1 VKTREKIMS
10 SERKRRTKAGLT
22 RRGLLLAGAA
32 GGGAALASRK
42 LGIVTP
48 AIAQASPLRIG
59 VLAPLSGVYASL
71 GTNKVNGIK
80 MLLGEKNNHV
90 EARSIQLIIEDTEAK
105 PQEGLRK
112 ARKLVEQDN
121 ADVLLGVIS
130 SAIGYALKDYVA
142 REKKVWVT
150 TGAAADGIFKK
161 SNNTPYAYRASLSL
175 WQANDPMGTWIAEK
189 GFKRAFVTGPDYAMG
204 REATSAFEKA
214 FTAKGGTKAGEVF
227 APLGTNDFAPYLAE
241 IKRANPD
248 VVYATYAGSDAVR
261 FCQQYAAFGLKN
273 AIRLAGFGYLVEEDT
288 IPAQGDTVEGIYSGL
303 NWAYGL
309 DTPLNKAFVAKYREQ
324 YKSIPTVDSVAGYVG
339 AQVVWEAL
347 KSLGGKVASQ
357 EALSDALLKV
367 KVETPRGPV
376 SFDPETRNVVQN
388 MYIREAKKQDGEIH
402 NAVVA
407 TVPSVRD
414 PGV

>member
-1 VKTREKIMS
+1 M
-10 SERKRRTKAGLT
+10 
-22 RRGLLLAGAA
+22 
-32 GGGAALASRK
+32 ASRK
-42 LGIVTP
+42 LGIATP
-48 AIAQASPLRIG
+48 AIAQANPLRIG

-80 MLLGEKNNHV
+80 MLLGEKNNQIEGRPV
-90 EARSIQLIIEDTEAK
+90 QLIIEDTEAK

-288 IPAQGDTVEGIYSGL
+288 IPAQGDTVESVYSGL

-309 DTPLNKAFVAKYREQ
+309 DTPLNKAFVGKYREQ
-324 YKSIPTVDSVAGYVG
+324 YKSTPTVDSVAGYVG

-357 EALSDALLKV
+357 EALSEALLKV
-367 KVETPRGPV
+367 NAETPRGPV

-388 MYIREAKKQDGEIH
+388 MYIREAKKQGGEIH

>member
-1 VKTREKIMS
+1 MSKGEKRM
-10 SERKRRTKAGLT
+10 TKAGLT

-32 GGGAALASRK
+32 ASGAALTPRDFRLVA
-42 LGIVTP
+42 P
-48 AIAQASPLRIG
+48 AIAQANPVRIG

-71 GTNKVNGIK
+71 GTNKVNGIR
-80 MLLGEKNNHV
+80 MLLGENNNQV
-90 EARSIQLIIEDTEAK
+90 EGRPIQLIIEDTEAK

-130 SAIGYALKDYVA
+130 SGIGYALKEYVA
-142 REKKVWVT
+142 RERKVWVT

-161 SNNTPYAYRASLSL
+161 ANNTPYAYRASLSL
-175 WQANDPMGTWIAEK
+175 WQANDPMGTWVAEK

-214 FTAKGGTKAGEVF
+214 FTAKGGTRVGEVF
-227 APLGTNDFAPYLAE
+227 APLATNDFAPYLAE

-261 FCQQYAAFGLKN
+261 FVQQYAAFGLKN
-273 AIRLAGFGYLVEEDT
+273 AIPLAGFGYLVEEDT

-347 KSLGGKVASQ
+347 KSLGGKVPSQ
-357 EALSDALLKV
+357 EALSEAILKV

-402 NAVVA
+402 NTVVA
-407 TVPSVRD
+407 TYPDVRD
-414 PGV
+414 PGA

>member
-1 VKTREKIMS
+1 MQDNKRATKTD
-10 SERKRRTKAGLT
+10 LT
-22 RRGLLLAGAA
+22 RRKLLLAGTVAS
-32 GGGAALASRK
+32 GAALTPRNFS
-42 LGIVTP
+42 LFTP
-48 AIAQASPLRIG
+48 AIAQSNPVRIG

-71 GTNKVNGIK
+71 GTNKVNGMR
-80 MLLGEKNNHV
+80 MLLGEKNNQV
-90 EARSIQLIIEDTEAK
+90 EGRPVQLIIEDTEAK

-112 ARKLVEQDN
+112 SRKLVEQDN
-121 ADVLLGVIS
+121 VDVLLGVIS

-142 REKKVWVT
+142 RAKKVWVT

-161 SNNTPYAYRASLSL
+161 ANNTPYAYRASLSL
-175 WQANDPMGTWIAEK
+175 WQANSPMGTWAAEK

-204 REATSAFEKA
+204 REATGAFERA
-214 FTAKGGTKAGEVF
+214 FAAKGATTAGEVF

-241 IKRANPD
+241 IKRVNPD

-261 FCQQYAAFGLKN
+261 FVQQYAAFGLKN
-273 AIRLAGFGYLVEEDT
+273 AIPLAGFGYLVEEDT

-303 NWAYGL
+303 NWGYGL
-309 DTPLNKAFVAKYREQ
+309 DTSLNKAFVAKYREQ

-347 KSLGGKVASQ
+347 KSLGGKVSNQ
-357 EALSDALLKV
+357 ETLSDALLKV
-367 KVETPRGPV
+367 KVETPRGPF
-376 SFDPETRNVVQN
+376 SFDPETRNVIQN
-388 MYIREAKKQDGEIH
+388 MYIRQAKKEGGEIH

-407 TVPSVRD
+407 TFPSVRD